1 MKKIF
6 TIIASAI
13 AAFAVTSCD
22 LDLYSPTSLNK
33 GNVDTEGDDEES
45 ASQYTKRA
53 DMEGLRNSLYNSWV
67 KDIQEMGL
75 EDWLV
80 YSETRADNAY
90 CGTNTAEIMALEANK
105 QDGAN
110 KNIKRDWNWYQT
122 QVSNANQII
131 CNIDRIAESDPTL
144 TATERDQWKAEAMIW
159 RAFCFFRLTQLWGDA
174 PMVLEIPPAIT
185 VENVEEVYPLYY
197 PDRTPMNDVYAQLV
211 SDLEWAASH
220 APAVNANN
228 KMLMSDAFAYGLL
241 ARIYAEKP
249 IRDWNKVIE
258 YCTRVEGMGFR
269 LEDDYAKL
277 WSYDEDDAYRNSP
290 ESIFEVQWTNKA
302 SGNWVYMMYHRNA
315 YSPNDS
321 YSWAKWTTPSRD
333 LIKAYQEEGDD
344 IRMNASIVWDSCTW
358 SNYYDAENY
367 AFMHKVP
374 TNVSSILVM
383 RLAEIYLLHAE
394 ALTCTGD
401 LAGAASYV
409 NRVRK
414 RAHLGDL
421 PASAQSG
428 QDAML
433 DAVLKERR
441 LELAFEGFRFFD
453 LARHDKVIDVVNSP
467 ELAKDSYWQ
476 TRKPL
481 TETRILLPVPTDAL
495 DNNPNMTQNPGY

>member
-6 TIIASAI
+6 TILLSA
-13 AAFAVTSCD
+13 AALFAVNSCD

-33 GNVDTEGDDEES
+33 GNVETIGDDDDS
-45 ASQYTKRA
+45 ASQYTSRE

-105 QDGAN
+105 QDGSN
-110 KNIKRDWNWYQT
+110 NNIRRDWDWYQT

-131 CNIDRIAESDPTL
+131 CNIDRIAASDPSL
-144 TATERDQWKAEAMIW
+144 SASERDQWKAEAMIW

-174 PMVLEIPPAIT
+174 PMVLDIPPTIT
-185 VENVEEVYPLYY
+185 VDNVEEVYPLYY

-211 SDLEWAASH
+211 TDLTWAVQY
-220 APAVNANN
+220 APKVNAAN

-249 IRDWNKVIE
+249 IRDWSKVID
-258 YCTRVEGMGFR
+258 YCNQIEGMGFK
-269 LEDDYAKL
+269 LEEDYGKL
-277 WSYDEDDAYRNSP
+277 WSYDENDAYRNSP
-290 ESIFEVQWTNKA
+290 ESIFEVQWINKS

-333 LIKAYQEEGDD
+333 LIKAYQDEGDE
-344 IRMNASIVWDSCTW
+344 IRMNASIVWDECTW
-358 SNYYDAENY
+358 SNYYGSDNY
-367 AFMHKVP
+367 AFMHKMP

-394 ALTCTGD
+394 ALACSGD
-401 LAGAASYV
+401 LSGAATYV
-409 NRVRK
+409 NKVRT
-414 RAHLGDL
+414 RAHLADL
-421 PASAQSG
+421 PASAQAN
-428 QDAML
+428 QDAMI
-433 DAVLKERR
+433 DAILKERR
-441 LELAFEGFRFFD
+441 LELSFEGFRFFD
-453 LARHDKVIDVVNSP
+453 LARHDRIIEVHNSP

-476 TRKPL
+476 ERKPL
-481 TETRILLPVPTDAL
+481 IETRILLPVPTEAL